1 MRWTGLIVAALVA
14 LGASAAYAK
23 DDPAHERHDLMEG
36 VGKNAKKIGDALKA
50 GKPAEAAA
58 PAQAI
63 ADAMDRFGTLFPEGS
78 QSEDSRAKPEIWT
91 ERAKFDGM
99 VKGMKEKASAFAAA
113 AKSGGDAG
121 AAAAPMWRECKGCH
135 DAFRVPKEDE

>member
-1 MRWTGLIVAALVA
+1 MRWTGLVVAALVA
-14 LGASAAYAK
+14 LGASAAVAK
-23 DDPAHERHDLMEG
+23 DDPAHERHELMEG

-63 ADAMDRFGTLFPEGS
+63 ADAMDRFRTLFPEGS
-78 QSEDSRAKPEIWT
+78 QNADSRAKPEIWT

-99 VKGMKEKASAFAAA
+99 VTALKEKATALAAA

-121 AAAAPMWRECKGCH
+121 AAAAPVWKECKSCH
-135 DAFRVPKEDE
+135 DAFRVPEDDE